1 MFNTTIY
8 KLVIILSIIT
18 IIFKVYS
25 YLVVAKSERFSTNT
39 PLFEKFKAE
48 RVKDNIC
55 SKPFRPTCNR
65 DKIYSSLRFLEDK
78 IDELEYK
85 IYRKHREK
93 QKSEMNAEGEKRA
106 QNIKRMIEKDNK
118 IADIDRKNRERRANA
133 LENKRTVINAKNDRE
148 RTKLL
153 QQIQNDP
160 GVRKP
165 PKMPSFSSQASSSPI
180 MREATSGINRSKS
193 KIDSELSGKNNKEKR
208 DNVKDDIKNAQ
219 SKIDTPSEFV
229 F

>member
-1 MFNTTIY
+1 MNFVGAFERLSPLTNLTNNEWE
-8 KLVIILSIIT
+8 KL
-18 IIFKVYS
+18 
-25 YLVVAKSERFSTNT
+25 
-39 PLFEKFKAE
+39 
-48 RVKDNIC
+48 
-55 SKPFRPTCNR
+55 
-65 DKIYSSLRFLEDK
+65 
-78 IDELEYK
+78 
-85 IYRKHREK
+85 
-93 QKSEMNAEGEKRA
+93 
-106 QNIKRMIEKDNK
+106 IEVN
-118 IADIDRKNRERRANA
+118 
-133 LENKRTVINAKNDRE
+133 VINAKNDRE

-165 PKMPSFSSQASSSPI
+165 PKMPSFSSQASISPI
-180 MREATSGINRSKS
+180 MREATSGINKSKS